1 MENGITQL
9 VIVLTIIHIAVAS
22 KPRVIKRGGYID
34 SEREAEARGIFAGG
48 FVLRLEARAIFLGS
62 FVWSKLFLWLN
73 FKTEAPKRDATIRE
87 AKPQRSQT
95 SEKPNLREANI
106 IEHQT

>member
-48 FVLRLEARAIFLGS
+48 FVLRLEASAIFLGS
-62 FVWSKLFLWLN
+62 FVVVKAILMAELQN
-73 FKTEAPKRDATIRE
+73 RGP
-87 AKPQRSQT
+87 
-95 SEKPNLREANI
+95 
-106 IEHQT
+106 